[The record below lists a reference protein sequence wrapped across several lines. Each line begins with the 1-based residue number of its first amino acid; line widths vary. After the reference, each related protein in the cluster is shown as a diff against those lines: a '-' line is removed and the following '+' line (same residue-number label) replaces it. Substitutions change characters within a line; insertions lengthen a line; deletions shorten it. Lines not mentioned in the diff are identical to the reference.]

1 MKKIIAIISTVTLL
15 ILNSASAEVMGLNF
29 GITGSILDIQA
40 DGTETTKTSGE
51 VNSGTANHTLG
62 IASVFVEKKFSNFV
76 VGLDIIP
83 GSADIDSSTRSKTK
97 ADYTDDSNTTAS
109 KTNSANA
116 EIDNHMMIYGEY
128 HMGNTYLKLGYVDVD
143 INTNESLDTGES
155 YGNTTANGVSVGI
168 GFRNETDRGVV
179 KFEIAYTDYED
190 ISITGTNSNIVDADI
205 DTTALRLS
213 YAF

>member
-15 ILNSASAEVMGLNF
+15 MLNSVSAEIMGLIV
-29 GITGSILDIQA
+29 GITGSILDIDA
-40 DGTETTKTSGE
+40 DGTETTKTSGQ
-51 VNSGTANHTLG
+51 VNSGSANHTVG

-76 VGLDIIP
+76 LGLDIIP
-83 GSADIDSSTRSKTK
+83 GSADIDSSTRSRTD

-128 HMGNTYLKLGYVDVD
+128 HIGNTYVKLGYVDVD
-143 INTNESLDTGES
+143 INTNESLDTGET
-155 YGNTTANGVSVGI
+155 YGNTTANGVSFGI
-168 GFRNETDRGVV
+168 GFRNETDIGVV

>member
-15 ILNSASAEVMGLNF
+15 MLNSVSAEIMGLNV
-29 GITGSILDIQA
+29 GITGSILDIDA
-40 DGTETTKTSGE
+40 DGTETTKTSGQ
-51 VNSGTANHTLG
+51 VNTGSASNTVG

-83 GSADIDSSTRSKTK
+83 GSADIDSSTRSRTD
-97 ADYTDDSNTTAS
+97 ADYTDDSNTTSS

-190 ISITGTNSNIVDADI
+190 ISITGANSNIVDADI